1 MPNVNSNG
9 KFGTSM
15 DYSQILEIRK
25 AARLTDYTTE
35 VNPTNSPLIKQNFG
49 RDYRNRGFTSGVISV
64 FMRKGLTSVFHRSVG
79 GGKVGGGPDFAP
91 GGGQI

>member
-1 MPNVNSNG
+1 MPNINSNG

-15 DYSQILEIRK
+15 DISQLLEISK
-25 AARLTDYTTE
+25 AARLTAYTTT
-35 VNPTNSPLIKQNFG
+35 VNPSNSPLVKQNFG

-64 FMRKGLTSVFHRSVG
+64 FMQKGLTPVFHRSIG
-79 GGKVGGGPDFAP
+79 GNKVGPGPDFGT

>member
-15 DYSQILEIRK
+15 DYSQLLQIRK
-25 AARLTDYTTE
+25 AARLTSYTNA

-49 RDYRNRGFTSGVISV
+49 RDYRNRGFDSGVVSV
-64 FMRKGLTSVFHRSVG
+64 FMQKGLTPVFNLAAG
-79 GGKVGGGPDFAP
+79 GSSGGA
-91 GGGQI
+91 I

>member
-25 AARLTDYTTE
+25 AARLTSYTTA

-64 FMRKGLTSVFHRSVG
+64 FMQKGLTPVFNRSVG
-79 GGKVGGGPDFAP
+79 GSSGPGGPGGGP
-91 GGGQI
+91 Q

>member
-25 AARLTDYTTE
+25 AARLTSYTTA
-35 VNPTNSPLIKQNFG
+35 VNRTNSSLIKQNFG
-49 RDYRNRGFTSGVISV
+49 RDYRSRGFTSGLISV
-64 FMRKGLTSVFHRSVG
+64 FMQKGLTPVFNRSA
-79 GGKVGGGPDFAP
+79 GGPK
-91 GGGQI
+91 